1 MFKLLKRN
9 QSIEVQL
16 LNIIMIL
23 FLISQ
28 LEELNA
34 RFEEVQ
40 AQKDNLTAECAHYKV
55 TLQETVSTDPNFI
68 ILLGFPYCNFFKEEK
83 GIPS

>member
-1 MFKLLKRN
+1 
-9 QSIEVQL
+9 
-16 LNIIMIL
+16 MIL

-68 ILLGFPYCNFFKEEK
+68 ILLGL
-83 GIPS
+83 

>member
-1 MFKLLKRN
+1 M
-9 QSIEVQL
+9 QL

-55 TLQETVSTDPNFI
+55 TLQETVSTNPNFI
-68 ILLGFPYCNFFKEEK
+68 ILLGFSYCNFFKEEK